1 MKLAVE
7 KVIDGKQDFEVVEA
21 DNAAQAINL
30 CDGITFDENGNLI
43 PDDRSIGYVGVY
55 ELGQTNLLDLV
66 DARNEVHAFYRKKLN
81 EIGIDSTTF
90 EKI

>member
-1 MKLAVE
+1 MKMAVE
-7 KVIDGKQDFEVVEA
+7 KVIDGKQEFEVVEA
-21 DNAAQAINL
+21 DNAAQAINR
-30 CDGITFDENGNLI
+30 CDGITFDENGNFI

-66 DARNEVHAFYRKKLN
+66 AARNEVHAFYRNKLN

-90 EKI
+90 EKM